1 MDTVITVVWP
11 NYDIELWRDWLEE
24 NAGPQGEAWQWGMSK
39 IGNPDM
45 LDIHFAHAEH
55 AALFALCWIG

>member
-24 NAGPQGEAWQWGMSK
+24 NAGQQTQAWDWGWSRIGEPNH
-39 IGNPDM
+39 I
-45 LDIHFAHAEH
+45 DIHFAHAEH
-55 AALFALCWIG
+55 AALFALRWIG